1 MAAPFQR
8 RYPFDALRDVV
19 DPAHERTNLEV
30 AEALGLQPRQLERYR
45 RQGVTDCA
53 ADRLAVRAGTHP
65 AVIWPEW
72 GHAEVGAA

>member
-1 MAAPFQR
+1 MTRPCQP
-8 RYPFDALRDVV
+8 RYPFDDLRDVV

-30 AEALGLQPRQLERYR
+30 AEALGLHPRQLERYR

-72 GHAEVGAA
+72 CHAVVGAA